1 MRILLTGSSGQLGRA
16 LRSSLPANLSGEPV
30 ELIATARKPDPAQGV
45 LGLDL
50 ADHDACRATVL
61 AHQPDWV
68 LNAGAY
74 TAVDRAE
81 SEPELAHAV
90 NAGAPQAFAEGLAS
104 ISDSSGLLQISTD
117 FVFGGEQSHPYRPED
132 PLNPMSAYGASKA
145 AGEQA
150 VADALKTADHAGV
163 SGRATILRTGWVY
176 GPVGRNFLLTMLQ
189 LHRQKAAMGEP
200 LRVVADQVG
209 CPTSTAGLA
218 RACWAV
224 IERRATG
231 IQQWSDAGVASWYD
245 FAVAIGELGE
255 QIGLLETAAKVQP
268 IRTTDYPTPARR
280 PSYSLLDCTCTQ
292 AKLNLAPRHWRDA
305 LNDTFLHNKEGLQQL
320 IQTAKA

>member
-1 MRILLTGSSGQLGRA
+1 MRILLTGSSGQLGQA
-16 LRSSLPANLSGEPV
+16 LRASLPARLAGEPV
-30 ELIATARKPDPAQGV
+30 ELIATVRQPEPAQGV
-45 LGLDL
+45 IGLDL
-50 ADHDACRATVL
+50 ADPDACRA
-61 AHQPDWV
+61 AISSHRPDWV

-81 SEPELAHAV
+81 SEPELTHAV
-90 NAGAPQAFAEGLAS
+90 NAGAPRAFAEALAS
-104 ISDSSGLLQISTD
+104 ISDSSRLLQISTD
-117 FVFGGEQSHPYRPED
+117 FVFSGEQGHPYRPED
-132 PLNPMSAYGASKA
+132 LLNPVNAYGASKA

-150 VADALKTADHAGV
+150 VADALGTAGQDCP
-163 SGRATILRTGWVY
+163 SGRVTILRTSWVY
-176 GPVGRNFLLTMLQ
+176 GPVGRNFLLTMLR

-209 CPTSTAGLA
+209 CPSSTAGLA

-268 IRTTDYPTPARR
+268 ISTTDYPTPARR
-280 PSYSLLDCTCTQ
+280 PRYSLLDCTCTR
-292 AKLNLAPRHWRDA
+292 AKLNLAPKHWRDA
-305 LNDTFLHNKEGLQQL
+305 LHDTFLRNKDGLQQL
-320 IQTAKA
+320 IQAAKA